1 MKKVLSLLICFSLFF
16 CCACKKDDQA
26 PHADDKTSS
35 ESFECGT
42 LYTSAG
48 NTYNTHVRM
57 RLANEEL
64 VAPVQALIVEIQNDT
79 DYRVNLLGKIEAW
92 ECEKWEDGQW
102 VPQKVGVVRENL
114 YTDSVSSHSKQS
126 WTISYAGDLSEGVY
140 RLQRIVK
147 LQVPDNSPDPDKKEC
162 ECVID
167 AYFTIA
173 PLQD

>member
-79 DYRVNLLGKIEAW
+79 DCVAILLDKFDYW
-92 ECEKWEDGQW
+92 QCEKWDGGKW
-102 VPQKVGVVRENL
+102 TKLPLNAIREIE
-114 YTDSVSSHSKQS
+114 YTDFVTQRSAKQYIKYFAEPLEKGS
-126 WTISYAGDLSEGVY
+126 Y
-140 RLQRIVK
+140 RLQHAVR
-147 LQVPDNSPDPDKKEC
+147 LSPPNGEDFEC
-162 ECVID
+162 MVEV
-167 AYFTIA
+167 YFTVFPGA
-173 PLQD
+173 PGASS